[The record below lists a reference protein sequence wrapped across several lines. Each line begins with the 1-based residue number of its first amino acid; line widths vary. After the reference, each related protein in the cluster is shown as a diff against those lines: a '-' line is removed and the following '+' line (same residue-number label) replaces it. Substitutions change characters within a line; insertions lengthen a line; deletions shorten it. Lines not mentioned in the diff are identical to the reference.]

1 MIEIIFE
8 SLRWGSIQAGVVFF
22 QCHFLTGVLLVF
34 YRGRVVFKSGVA
46 FKRIQYAKCL
56 QFQAELF
63 DLKVHFHFRTVALH
77 PLAKIDGCKCI
88 RYTYS
93 NDGPV

>member
-1 MIEIIFE
+1 MF
-8 SLRWGSIQAGVVFF
+8 LNQFLPGVV
-22 QCHFLTGVLLVF
+22 LVF
-34 YRGRVVFKSGVA
+34 EGGEVLFKSGVA